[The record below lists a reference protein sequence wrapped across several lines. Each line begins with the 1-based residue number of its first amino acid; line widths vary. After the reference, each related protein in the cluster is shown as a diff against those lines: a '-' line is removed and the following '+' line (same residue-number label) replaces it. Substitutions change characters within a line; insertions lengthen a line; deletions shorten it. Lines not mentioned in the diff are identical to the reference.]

1 MDLTGKNVVVTGG
14 SMGIGECFADE
25 FASKGANVL
34 VVARSEDKL
43 AAVAERVGGQY
54 LVADLG
60 AAEGVDG
67 LVDACIGKLGHID
80 VWVNNAG
87 IETSNGFAD
96 IDRDVIRAVA
106 RLNFEAPMMLTRD
119 LLDHMLPRGEGHI
132 VQISS
137 MAGTVQFPGFTAY
150 CGSKAGLTN
159 FTESL
164 RFELKGTGIGLTVV
178 APGPVAGEM
187 WDRADY
193 EGSYLEPALKRF
205 KLLQQLPQIKPT
217 KIAAQTVAAVA
228 GNTRYVR
235 LPKRSFYYHWLN
247 NAPRRIAE
255 VGLTGVKMSRPS
267 KAK

>member
-1 MDLTGKNVVVTGG
+1 MDLNGKNVVVTGG

-34 VVARSEDKL
+34 VVARSEDML
-43 AAVAERVGGQY
+43 AVVAERVGGQY

-60 AAEGVDG
+60 AADGVDG

-87 IETSNGFAD
+87 IETSAGFAD
-96 IDRDVIRAVA
+96 IDRNIIREVA
-106 RLNFEAPMMLTRD
+106 RLNFEAPIMLTRD

-187 WDRADY
+187 WDRADF

-217 KIAAQTVAAVA
+217 KIAAQTAAAVA
-228 GNTRYVR
+228 GNKRYVR

-255 VGLTGVKMSRPS
+255 IGLTGVKMSRPS
-267 KAK
+267 KAT

>member
-1 MDLTGKNVVVTGG
+1 MDLSGKNVVITGG

-25 FASKGANVL
+25 FAAKGANVL
-34 VVARSEDKL
+34 VVARSETKL
-43 AAVAERVGGQY
+43 ATVAKRVGGDY

-60 AAEGVDG
+60 GADGVDG
-67 LVDACIGKLGHID
+67 LVAACVEKLGHID

-87 IETSNGFAD
+87 VETSEGFAD
-96 IDRDVIRAVA
+96 VDRDTVRLVA

-119 LLDHMLPRGEGHI
+119 VLDHMLPRGEGHI

-178 APGPVAGEM
+178 APGPVESEM

-193 EGSYLEPALKRF
+193 KGSYLEPALKRF
-205 KLLQQLPQIKPT
+205 RLLQQLPQVKPT
-217 KIAAQTVAAVA
+217 KIASHTVAAVE
-228 GNTRYVR
+228 GNKRYVR
-235 LPKRSFYYHWLN
+235 LPKRSLYYHWLN

-255 VGLTGVKMSRPS
+255 LGLAGVKMPRPS